1 MKEIE
6 KSYRNIKK
14 ESYLKK
20 VDNKTVKILELGQ
33 LNKLSLYEN
42 LWIKVNFLG
51 INIKKRVI
59 IW

>member
-42 LWIKVNFLG
+42 L
-51 INIKKRVI
+51 
-59 IW
+59 